1 MSNRERILVVDEI
14 SDTAEVLQA
23 VLAPR
28 GVTVNRICRWGQ
40 TENPAAE
47 NRPAVVVY
55 DAESQADGALTDGA
69 LKAGG
74 TWPGV
79 PQVII
84 GTLRVARSDSDDSDG
99 NVPAA
104 PVAQRRYLQKP
115 FQFAELVQAIEALI
129 APPAA

>member
-23 VLAPR
+23 VLELR
-28 GVTVNRICRWGQ
+28 GVTVNRICRWDQ
-40 TENPAAE
+40 TENSTAE

-55 DAESQADGALTDGA
+55 DAESAADGDLS
-69 LKAGG
+69 AGG
-74 TWPGV
+74 KWHGV

-84 GTLRVARSDSDDSDG
+84 GTLRVAPLDQDESDRNG
-99 NVPAA
+99 QAA
-104 PVAQRRYLQKP
+104 PDTQRRYLQKP

-129 APPAA
+129 APRAA